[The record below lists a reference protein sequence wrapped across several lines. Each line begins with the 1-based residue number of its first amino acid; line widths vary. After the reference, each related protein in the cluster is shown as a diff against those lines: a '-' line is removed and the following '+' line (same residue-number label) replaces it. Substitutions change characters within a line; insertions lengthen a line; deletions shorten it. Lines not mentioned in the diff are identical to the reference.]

1 MRGDRPPHLRLVCV
15 DGDPVTEPTAR
26 CICDVAWLD
35 VRPDAETE
43 EVRCSVCL
51 TLTRV
56 PRSVMDRERGYIDRD
71 LL

>member
-1 MRGDRPPHLRLVCV
+1 VTDTRPRLRLVADHGEIV
-15 DGDPVTEPTAR
+15 PDPAGR

-51 TLTRV
+51 TITRV
-56 PRSVMDRERGYIDRD
+56 PKSVMDRERGFIDRD